1 MRALLL
7 TAAGTDN
14 DEKDDESGID
24 DDDEMG
30 CGGFA
35 RARLGTGAEDWW
47 SSGVHA
53 ADAPAE

>member
-14 DEKDDESGID
+14 DEKDGSGVE

-30 CGGFA
+30 CGGFV
-35 RARLGTGAEDWW
+35 RPRLGTGAEDWW
-47 SSGVHA
+47 SSGVKS
-53 ADAPAE
+53 